1 MVLDSFFNTIF
12 GPLINFNILLAVIVI
27 SFLISLIMTL
37 VYKWMTDQHL
47 MKSLKEDMK
56 SHQSEIK
63 KHKENPQ
70 KMLELQK
77 LAMDKNMKYMMHS
90 MKPTLITFIPIIII
104 FGWMSSTLAYVPLYP
119 TMEFSVTL
127 DFQPAATG
135 HVELI
140 MPKDIKDIT
149 VLEEP
154 ADGKY
159 VKTIQNNQAT
169 FRLKGNTPGEYILD
183 FKHDDKTYSK
193 DILIALNQ
201 RYKPI
206 LKTINDNT
214 LKSITVNHQEL
225 KILNLF
231 GWKVGWLGTY
241 ILTSIIFSLGLRKLF
256 KLH

>member
-12 GPLINFNILLAVIVI
+12 GPLINFNILFAVIFI

-37 VYKWMTDQHL
+37 AYKWMTDQHL
-47 MKSLKEDMK
+47 MKSLKEEMK
-56 SHQSEIK
+56 SHQAEIK

-90 MKPTLITFIPIIII
+90 MKPTLVTFIPIIII
-104 FGWMSSTLAYVPLYP
+104 FGWLSSTLAYVPLYP

-135 HVELI
+135 HVELVAPQEI
-140 MPKDIKDIT
+140 AILDEQ
-149 VLEEP
+149 V
-154 ADGKY
+154 DGKY
-159 VKTIQNNQAT
+159 FKTIQNNQAT
-169 FRLKGNTPGEYILD
+169 FKLKGNSAGEYILD

-193 DILIALNQ
+193 DILIAVNQ
-201 RYKPI
+201 QYKPVV
-206 LKTINDNT
+206 KAINDAA
-214 LKSITVNHQEL
+214 LKSIKINNQEL

-231 GWKVGWLGTY
+231 GWKLGWLGTY
-241 ILTSIIFSLGLRKLF
+241 ILTSIIFSMGLRKLL

>member
-12 GPLINFNILLAVIVI
+12 GPLINFNILLAVIFI

-56 SHQSEIK
+56 SHQNEIK
-63 KHKENPQ
+63 KHKDNPQ

-77 LAMDKNMKYMMHS
+77 LAMEKNMKYMMHS

-104 FGWMSSTLAYVPLYP
+104 FGWMSSTLAYMPLYP

-135 HVELI
+135 SVEMI
-140 MPKDIKDIT
+140 APKEITILDEQVGSKYIK
-149 VLEEP
+149 
-154 ADGKY
+154 A
-159 VKTIQNNQAT
+159 IQNNQAT
-169 FRLKGNTPGEYILD
+169 FKLKGNTPGEYVLD
-183 FKHDDKTYSK
+183 FKHGDKTYSK
-193 DILIALNQ
+193 DIMIALNQ
-201 RYKPI
+201 QYKPI
-206 LKTINDNT
+206 VKAINDDAI
-214 LKSITVNHQEL
+214 KSIKVNHQEL

-231 GWKVGWLGTY
+231 GWKLGWLGTY
-241 ILTSIIFSLGLRKLF
+241 ILTSIIFSMGLRKLL